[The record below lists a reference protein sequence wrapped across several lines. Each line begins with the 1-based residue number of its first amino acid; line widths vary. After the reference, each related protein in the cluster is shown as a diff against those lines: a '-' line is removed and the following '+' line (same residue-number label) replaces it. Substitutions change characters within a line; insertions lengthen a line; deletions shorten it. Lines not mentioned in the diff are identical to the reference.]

1 LRYPWLVLLI
11 LCWCVFLA
19 LQEGDVFDES
29 EHAHV
34 AWLMERE
41 HQLPIHDFFQH
52 HQPLLWDVLRL
63 YYRFGGDGPEV
74 LYLGRGLVVLC
85 ALVICLACIGIAR
98 KTGLLAILALVLV
111 SVAFPAFFVSRPD
124 TLGLAAF
131 LLAVL
136 VWLPGKRADGP
147 SKRWQE
153 LGRDFLSGL
162 CFGVAVFASPRFVLL
177 AGYVILLE
185 KDAGRLFFLR
195 PAALMAWVLG
205 GILFVVGYLLF
216 TGYPIADVRFNLDAS
231 GVLAKVGP
239 GYFSQVSRMLLVGV
253 LVAGALV
260 WVHSHLAPAARQRCQ
275 MQVLY
280 GALVLAASLLASW
293 PYLYPQ
299 NLFAPVAWL
308 VVVLAVAESQLD
320 LQQGS
325 ARGLIQGGVAV
336 AVVICLLVTLGHV
349 LLDRSILAQVAAKR
363 ELLHVLRPGEKV
375 ILASRTHP
383 ICVGDAS
390 YYANPITD
398 AEDRLAETVRRL
410 QPRWPQLPECDYLRD
425 IREQKPVLLDGFMFA
440 VLPAAQHDALR
451 EILTEDYEPLF
462 PEDTSGSP
470 ARAIFRRKDVSR

>member
-1 LRYPWLVLLI
+1 
-11 LCWCVFLA
+11 
-19 LQEGDVFDES
+19 
-29 EHAHV
+29 
-34 AWLMERE
+34 
-41 HQLPIHDFFQH
+41 
-52 HQPLLWDVLRL
+52 
-63 YYRFGGDGPEV
+63 
-74 LYLGRGLVVLC
+74 
-85 ALVICLACIGIAR
+85 VICLASFGIAR
-98 KTGLLAILALVLV
+98 KTGVLAILALVLV
-111 SVAFPAFFVSRPD
+111 SVGFPAFFVSRPD
-124 TLGLAAF
+124 TLGLTAF

-136 VWLPGKRADGP
+136 VWLPGKRLDGP

-162 CFGVAVFASPRFVLL
+162 FFGTAVFASPRFVLL
-177 AGYVILLE
+177 GGYLILLE

-195 PAALMAWVLG
+195 PAALIAWALG
-205 GILFVVGYLLF
+205 SALFVVGYLLF

-239 GYFSQVSRMLLVGV
+239 GYFSQVTMMLLVGV
-253 LVAGALV
+253 LVSGALV
-260 WVHSHLAPAARQRCQ
+260 WVHAHLAPPARRRFR

-280 GALVLAASLLASW
+280 GAVVLAASLLASW

-308 VVVLAVAESQLD
+308 VVVLAAAEPHLD
-320 LQQGS
+320 WRQS
-325 ARGLIQGGVAV
+325 SVHRLIQGGVGV
-336 AVVICLLVTLGHV
+336 AAAICLLVTLGHV

-363 ELLHVLRPGEKV
+363 ELLRILRPGEKV

-410 QPRWPQLPECDYLRD
+410 QLRWPQLPECDYLRD

-440 VLPAAQHDALR
+440 VLPASQHEALR
-451 EILTEDYEPLF
+451 KVLNEDYELHF
-462 PEDTSGSP
+462 PNNVEENN
-470 ARAIFRRKDVSR
+470 ARLVFRRKAVPH